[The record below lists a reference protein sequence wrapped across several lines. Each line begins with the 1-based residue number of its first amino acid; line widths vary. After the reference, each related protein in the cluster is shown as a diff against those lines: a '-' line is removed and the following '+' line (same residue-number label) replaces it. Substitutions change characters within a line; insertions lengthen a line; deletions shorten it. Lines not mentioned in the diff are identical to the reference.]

1 MPNRLSRFCDGVME
15 ACWLL
20 ALILSPLF
28 FNIYSSRVFEP
39 DKIALVRSLAL
50 ITGAAWLIK
59 LLSEGGPRFT
69 IPLPT
74 SPYGPLA
81 RFYRLPLVVPVLA
94 VVAIYLISTLF
105 AVSPHATLYG
115 SYQRMQGT
123 FSTFSYIVLF
133 AAIAANLR
141 RRAQVER
148 ILTTVILTSLPIS
161 VYGLL
166 QRFQRDPLPWGGDT
180 VNRITSNMGNAIFIG
195 AYLIMAV
202 MLGLGRVVRVFRA
215 ILSDEDSSQLMPHVI
230 RAASY
235 IFILAVNGLAI
246 YYTFSRG
253 PWLGLFAGIYIFILC
268 ALIVLR
274 QQADDRSALKPME
287 LAQALGFAVVSLPV
301 GALPAYGILAAMK
314 RGWRWL
320 WLSWVFTALIG
331 VGLLVLFNIP
341 NGPLER
347 YRQIPGLSR
356 IGQIFDEIEGKSG
369 TGRVRVL
376 IWGGVVK
383 LMTPHEPLEYPDG
396 RIDQLNALRPFVGYG
411 PEGLYVAFN
420 PFYPPEL
427 AQLEARNATPDRSHN
442 ETFDALVNTGL
453 IGLVVH
459 FGFWVAVFYY
469 SLKWLGLIGSRTR
482 QIVFLILVLGGG
494 MAGAGG
500 MVAWQG
506 PEFFGVGLPT
516 GMVLGLIIFLTLTAL
531 RSGESAAKLETW
543 RAITLISLFSAI
555 VAHFVEIHFGIAI
568 ASTRTHFWVFTG
580 LMLVVG
586 YAMPAHLTLRETSKD
601 AGAIA
606 AEPAKAQSRRKLRAQ
621 SRGVSADTEAWG
633 QGLTSAGIVIAL
645 LTTLGYD
652 FITNSTR
659 STNPLEILSKSLT
672 YLPVKQ
678 ETSLAILWLMLG
690 TWLIAGAVAYLE
702 EARRGS
708 TGRFRPE
715 VLGGVLGTS
724 LVVAGFVW
732 LMFASQLA
740 SIAAPLQQP
749 QTNEQLI
756 QQVVNSA
763 ERVTGVLVIFYVL
776 MLLLVVGWAAVL
788 MREAPSLTLRSN
800 NASLHPIALAGY
812 FVLPLVALIGS
823 VTLNLRVIQADTVY
837 KSGLQLDN
845 EGRPQFSVEIYK
857 RAIELAPGEDYYY
870 LFLGRS
876 ILNLTNG
883 VEATQQ
889 QTLLQEAERE
899 LKIAQRLNPLNPD
912 HTANLARLNRQ
923 WAFLT
928 QDPTQKAKHIEDA
941 NHYYD
946 RVTHLSRNSALLY
959 NEWARLAFELMGNAE
974 LAHAKIN
981 RSLEL
986 DNNWEQTYLYQ
997 GDLYGWEFN
1006 KARER
1011 GADAATLNQLIGQAI
1026 ASYQQG
1032 LVIAERKQQSTAQLR
1047 SSIAGLY
1054 VNQGQLTGAIAALM
1068 PLLSVNDPALPRWQV
1083 YQQIGVWY
1091 SQLGDTTNAL
1101 AAFNELLALN
1111 DPSVAVWQIYQQMGQ
1126 VYLQANDKVN
1136 ALTYLQQAYDLAP
1149 DDASRQQ
1156 IQPFLADAQS

>member
-1 MPNRLSRFCDGVME
+1 ME

-20 ALILSPLF
+20 ALVLSPLF

-50 ITGAAWLIK
+50 IAGAAWLIK
-59 LLSEGGPRFT
+59 LLSEGGLRFT
-69 IPLPT
+69 IPLPA
-74 SPYGPLA
+74 SRYGPLA
-81 RFYRLPLVVPVLA
+81 GFYRLPLVTPVLA
-94 VVAIYLISTLF
+94 FIAIYIVSTIF
-105 AVSPHATLYG
+105 SVSPHATLLG

-123 FSTFSYIVLF
+123 FSTFSYVLLF
-133 AAIAANLR
+133 AAVAANLR

-180 VNRITSNMGNAIFIG
+180 INRITSNMGNAIFVG
-195 AYLIMAV
+195 AYLIMAF

-215 ILSDEDSSQLMPHVI
+215 ILSDDDSSQIAPHVI

-235 IFILAVNGLAI
+235 IFILAVNALAI
-246 YYTFSRG
+246 YFTFSRG

-274 QQADDRSALKPME
+274 QQAEDRSALKPLEM
-287 LAQALGFAVVSLPV
+287 AQALGFAIVSIPV
-301 GALPAYGILAAMK
+301 GALPAYGIVAALK

-331 VGLLVLFNIP
+331 AGILILFNIP

-356 IGQIFDEIEGKSG
+356 IGQMLDEIEGKSG

-376 IWGGVVK
+376 IWGGVIQ
-383 LMTPHEPLEYPDG
+383 LMTPHAPLEYPDG
-396 RIDQLNALRPFVGYG
+396 SLDRWNALRPFVGYG

-469 SLKWLGLIGSRTR
+469 SLKWLGLVGSRTR

-494 MAGAGG
+494 LAGAAG
-500 MVAWQG
+500 MVLWQG

-543 RAITLISLFSAI
+543 RAITLISLFAAI

-568 ASTRTHFWVFTG
+568 ASTRTHFWIFAG

-586 YAMPAHLTLRETSKD
+586 YALPAHAALRETGKSS
-601 AGAIA
+601 AAIA

-621 SRGVSADTEAWG
+621 SRGASADSEAWG
-633 QGLTSAGIVIAL
+633 HGLTSAGLVAAL
-645 LTTLGYD
+645 LITLGYD
-652 FITNSTR
+652 FITNATR
-659 STNPLEILSKSLT
+659 TTNPIEILSKSLT
-672 YLPVKQ
+672 YLPLKQ
-678 ETSLAILWLMLG
+678 ETSPAILWLLLG
-690 TWLIAGAVAYLE
+690 AWLMAGAVAYLE

-708 TGRFRPE
+708 TGRFKPE
-715 VLGGVLGTS
+715 ALGGALAVSLGVS
-724 LVVAGFVW
+724 AFVW
-732 LMFASQLA
+732 MVFASQLA
-740 SIAAPLQQP
+740 SIAAPFTQQP
-749 QTNEQLI
+749 TL
-756 QQVVNSA
+756 QQVVGSA

-776 MLLLVVGWAAVL
+776 MFLLTLGWAALL
-788 MREAPSLTLRSN
+788 MREVPAPPARAAG
-800 NASLHPIALAGY
+800 ASQHPLALAGY
-812 FVLPLVALIGS
+812 FVLPFVA
-823 VTLNLRVIQADTVY
+823 VVAAVMLNLRVIQADTVY

-845 EGRPQFSVEIYK
+845 EGNPQVSTEIYK

-870 LFLGRS
+870 LFLGRA
-876 ILNLTNG
+876 ILNLTG
-883 VEATQQ
+883 AEQDAAKRQA
-889 QTLLQEAERE
+889 LLVQAESE
-899 LKIAQRLNPLNPD
+899 LEIAQRLNPLNPD

-923 WAFLT
+923 WAFLVN
-928 QDPTQKAKHIEDA
+928 DPEQKAKHAQAA
-941 NHYYD
+941 NDYYD
-946 RVTHLSRNSALLY
+946 RVTHISKNSALLY
-959 NEWARLAFELMGNAE
+959 NEWARLAFDLLEDAE

-981 RSLEL
+981 KSLEL
-986 DNNWEQTYLYQ
+986 DDNWEQTYLYA
-997 GDLYGWEFN
+997 GDLYAWE
-1006 KARER
+1006 ARR
-1011 GADAATLNQLIGQAI
+1011 SGDPAAKSSFWAQAI
-1026 ASYQQG
+1026 DAYRRG
-1032 LVIAERKQQSTAQLR
+1032 IEIAERKQQSAAQLR
-1047 SSIAGLY
+1047 LNMATLY
-1054 VNQGQLTGAIAALM
+1054 ADNLQFSEAIAALQ
-1068 PLLSVNDPALPRWQV
+1068 PLTTANDPGLAKWQV
-1083 YQQIGVWY
+1083 YQQIGAWY
-1091 SQLGDTTNAL
+1091 AQMGDIGNAIASL
-1101 AAFNELLALN
+1101 EAILSLN
-1111 DPSVAVWQIYQQMGQ
+1111 DPNVTAWQIYQQIGQ
-1126 VYLQANDKVN
+1126 LHLQVGDKAN
-1136 ALTYLQQAYDLAP
+1136 ALVKLQEAYRLAP
-1149 DDASRQQ
+1149 DDNARNQ
-1156 IQPFLADAQS
+1156 IQPYLAAAQS

>member
-1 MPNRLSRFCDGVME
+1 MPNRLSRYCDGIME

-20 ALILSPLF
+20 ALVLSPLF

-69 IPLPT
+69 IPLPA
-74 SPYGPLA
+74 SRYGPLA
-81 RFYRLPLVVPVLA
+81 GFYRLPLVAPVLA
-94 VVAIYLISTLF
+94 LIAIYLISTIF
-105 AVSPHATLYG
+105 SVSPHATLYG

-123 FSTFSYIVLF
+123 FSTFSYILLF

-202 MLGLGRVVRVFRA
+202 MLGLGRVIRVFRA
-215 ILSDEDSSQLMPHVI
+215 ILSDEDTTQLAPNVV

-246 YYTFSRG
+246 YFTFSRG

-274 QQADDRSALKPME
+274 QQADDRSTLTPVEM
-287 LAQALGFAVVSLPV
+287 AQALGFAIVSLPV

-320 WLSWVFTALIG
+320 WLAWVITALIG
-331 VGLLVLFNIP
+331 AGALIAFNIP
-341 NGPLER
+341 AESGPLA
-347 YRQIPGLSR
+347 QLQKVPGLSR
-356 IGQIFDEIEGKSG
+356 MSQILDEIEGKSG

-376 IWGGVVK
+376 IWGGVVR

-396 RIDQLNALRPFVGYG
+396 SLDRLNALRPFVGYG

-469 SLKWLGLIGSRTR
+469 SLKWLGLVGSRTR

-494 MAGAGG
+494 LAGAAG

-506 PEFFGVGLPT
+506 PAFFGVGLPT
-516 GMVLGLIIFLTLTAL
+516 GMLLGLIIFLTLTAL
-531 RSGESAAKLETW
+531 RSGDSAARLETW
-543 RAITLISLFSAI
+543 RAITLISLFAAI
-555 VAHFVEIHFGIAI
+555 VAHFTEIHFGIAI
-568 ASTRTHFWVFTG
+568 ASTRTHFWIFAA

-586 YAMPAHLTLRETSKD
+586 YAMPAHAALLENGKTP
-601 AGAIA
+601 AAVA

-633 QGLTSAGIVIAL
+633 QGLISAGIVIAL
-645 LTTLGYD
+645 LLTLGYD
-652 FITNSTR
+652 FVTNSTR
-659 STNPLEILSKSLT
+659 TTNPIDILSKSFT
-672 YLPVKQ
+672 FLPAKQ
-678 ETSLAILWLMLG
+678 ETSLAILGLLLG
-690 TWLIAGAVAYLE
+690 TWLMAGAVTYLE
-702 EARRGS
+702 EARRGN
-708 TGRFRPE
+708 TGRFKPE
-715 VLGGVLGTS
+715 VLGGVLAVS
-724 LVVAGFVW
+724 LAVAGFVW
-732 LMFASQLA
+732 MIFASQLA
-740 SIAAPLQQP
+740 GIATPLQQP

-756 QQVVNSA
+756 QQVVGSA

-776 MLLLVVGWAAVL
+776 MFLLALGWAAL
-788 MREAPSLTLRSN
+788 LQREAPTPTSRANS
-800 NASLHPIALAGY
+800 ASLHPVAVAGY
-812 FVLPLVALIGS
+812 FILPLVALIGS

-889 QTLLQEAERE
+889 QTLLQNAERE

-928 QDPTQKAKHIEDA
+928 QDPAQKSKHIEEA
-941 NHYYD
+941 NHHYD
-946 RVTHLSRNSALLY
+946 RVTHISRNSALLY
-959 NEWARLAFELMGNAE
+959 NEWARLAFELMENGE
-974 LAHAKIN
+974 LAHANIN
-981 RSLEL
+981 KSLEL
-986 DNNWEQTYLYQ
+986 DDNWEQTYLYQ
-997 GDLYGWEFN
+997 GDLYMWEF
-1006 KARER
+1006 RR
-1011 GADAATLNQLIGQAI
+1011 ATDPAVRASLSGQASVAYQKGI
-1026 ASYQQG
+1026 EVAEKKRAST
-1032 LVIAERKQQSTAQLR
+1032 SQLR
-1047 SSIAGLY
+1047 VNLANVY
-1054 VNQGQLTGAIAALM
+1054 VENQQWLEAIATFQT
-1068 PLLSVNDPALPRWQV
+1068 LLSVNDPGIAQWQV
-1083 YQQIGVWY
+1083 YQQIG
-1091 SQLGDTTNAL
+1091 QLYLQINDKPNAL
-1101 AAFNELLALN
+1101 LN
-1111 DPSVAVWQIYQQMGQ
+1111 
-1126 VYLQANDKVN
+1126 
-1136 ALTYLQQAYDLAP
+1136 LQQAFQLAP
-1149 DDASRQQ
+1149 DDASRNQ
-1156 IQPFLADAQS
+1156 IQPYLNAAQS

>member
-1 MPNRLSRFCDGVME
+1 MPNRLSRYCDGVME

-69 IPLPT
+69 IPLPE
-74 SPYGPLA
+74 SRYGPLA
-81 RFYRLPLVVPVLA
+81 KFYRLPLVAPVLA
-94 VVAIYLISTLF
+94 VIGIYIISTLF
-105 AVSPHATLYG
+105 SVSPHATLYG

-123 FSTFSYIVLF
+123 FSTFSYILLF
-133 AAIAANLR
+133 AAVAANLR

-215 ILSDEDSSQLMPHVI
+215 ILSDEDSSQLAPHVI

-235 IFILAVNGLAI
+235 IFILAVNALAI

-274 QQADDRSALKPME
+274 QQAEDRSALKPIE

-320 WLSWVFTALIG
+320 WLSWVLTALL
-331 VGLLVLFNIP
+331 GLSVLILFNIP

-347 YRQIPGLSR
+347 FRQIPGLSR

-396 RIDQLNALRPFVGYG
+396 SVDKLNALRPFVGYG

-494 MAGAGG
+494 LAGAGG

-531 RSGESAAKLETW
+531 RSGETSAKLETW
-543 RAITLISLFSAI
+543 RALTLISLFAAI

-568 ASTRTHFWVFTG
+568 ASTRTHFWIFTG

-586 YAMPAHLTLRETSKD
+586 YALPAHATLRETGKD
-601 AGAIA
+601 TAAIA

-621 SRGVSADTEAWG
+621 SRGLSADAEAWG
-633 QGLTSAGIVIAL
+633 QGLVSGGLVMAL
-645 LTTLGYD
+645 LITLGYD
-652 FITNSTR
+652 FITNSSRT
-659 STNPLEILSKSLT
+659 TNPIDILVKSFT
-672 YLPVKQ
+672 YLPAKQ
-678 ETSLAILWLMLG
+678 ETSLAILFLILG
-690 TWLIAGAVAYLE
+690 TWLMAGAVTYLE

-708 TGRFRPE
+708 ASRFRPE
-715 VLGGVLGTS
+715 VLGGVLAGS
-724 LVVAGFVW
+724 LSVAGFVW
-732 LMFASQLA
+732 LVFASQLG
-740 SIAAPLQQP
+740 SIASPLQQQA

-756 QQVVNSA
+756 QQVVGSA

-776 MLLLVVGWAAVL
+776 MFLLVMGWAALL
-788 MREAPSLTLRSN
+788 MREAPAQAPRAS
-800 NASLHPIALAGY
+800 ASLHPLALAGY
-812 FVLPLVALIGS
+812 FILPLVALIGS
-823 VTLNLRVIQADTVY
+823 VTLNLRVVQADTVY
-837 KSGLQLDN
+837 KSGLQLDQ
-845 EGRPQFSVEIYK
+845 EGRPQFSTEIYK

-870 LFLGRS
+870 LFLGRA

-883 VEATQQ
+883 VDAAQQ
-889 QTLLQEAERE
+889 QTLLQEAESE

-928 QDPTQKAKHIEDA
+928 QDPTQKAKHIQDA

-946 RVTHLSRNSALLY
+946 RVTHLSKNSALLY
-959 NEWARLAFELMGNAE
+959 NEWARLAFELMEDGQ

-981 RSLEL
+981 KSLEL
-986 DNNWEQTYLYQ
+986 DNNWDQTYLYE
-997 GDLYGWEFN
+997 GDLYMWEF
-1006 KARER
+1006 RR
-1011 GADAATLNQLIGQAI
+1011 ATEPTMRASLAEQAI

-1032 LVIAERKQQSTAQLR
+1032 IQIAEKKQASASQLR
-1047 SSIAGLY
+1047 VNLANVY
-1054 VNQGQLTGAIAALM
+1054 VETQRWPEAIAAFQT
-1068 PLLSVNDPALPRWQV
+1068 LLAVSDPGIAQWQV
-1083 YQQIGVWY
+1083 YQQIG
-1091 SQLGDTTNAL
+1091 QLYLQIGDKPNAL
-1101 AAFNELLALN
+1101 
-1111 DPSVAVWQIYQQMGQ
+1111 
-1126 VYLQANDKVN
+1126 VN
-1136 ALTYLQQAYDLAP
+1136 LQQAFQLAP

-1156 IQPFLADAQS
+1156 IQPFIVAAQS